1 MGHSQF
7 LHEGYVLPDMED
19 RCEYTKKAV
28 ADRRLEVL
36 FQTVELAVG
45 QQNFTEGKEELA
57 SYELLQR
64 VSSGEA

>member
-1 MGHSQF
+1 MGVMF
-7 LHEGYVLPDMED
+7 LQIW
-19 RCEYTKKAV
+19 RTAAI

-36 FQTVELAVG
+36 LQTVELAVG

-57 SYELLQR
+57 SYELLHR